1 MFTFVQASSVSDELE
16 HQTYTEKG
24 DPSKFANM
32 LSQWRATG
40 QTNDPCSKTATK
52 RKTAPLDEILS
63 RNFKLQK
70 IHEYLSQDPI
80 PQEGELFSSYK
91 SESDSDDDA
100 DTSAKERINENVSYE
115 KIENDLLPNKSAQ
128 SETDVKTI
136 DTNENDLNLPDRD
149 YRIDCKVKAI
159 DTPNRTLKSSVYT
172 LPGKSTT
179 NTTLAIKND
188 TIAQDIQH
196 ESSLHSAKNRGNSFI
211 DSGERK
217 QNDDDGDKEEDKGA
231 EKLFLDDKA
240 DEHST
245 SISKPKKITTIST
258 SIAEI
263 KRLMERDTDWKDKL
277 KEETRK
283 NRLKFKAKIDP
294 KLNKSAEKE
303 LETEIA
309 KSDFVRMDII
319 GQFNLGFIIV
329 RLDQDIFII
338 DQHATDEKYNFETL
352 QERTILQHQPLV
364 VPQTLDI
371 TAVNEIILM
380 NNLKVFEANGFRFD
394 IDPNRPVTKRV
405 KLIGKPFSKNW
416 EFGKEDIDE
425 LIFMLQDGTSDS
437 SYLATCRPS
446 RVRAMFASRA
456 CRSSVMIVFF
466 ITIFPVYL
474 DFAMF

>member
-1 MFTFVQASSVSDELE
+1 MC
-16 HQTYTEKG
+16 TEKG
-24 DPSKFANM
+24 DPNKFANM

-40 QTNDPCSKTATK
+40 HTHEPSSKTSVK
-52 RKTAPLDEILS
+52 RKMASADEILA
-63 RNFKLQK
+63 RNFKMQK
-70 IHEYLSQDPI
+70 IHEYLSQDTI
-80 PQEGELFSSYK
+80 TQEMEHFPSYK
-91 SESDSDDDA
+91 SESDSDGA
-100 DTSAKERINENVSYE
+100 DESDKG
-115 KIENDLLPNKSAQ
+115 KLKPNLTPAGSTQ
-128 SETDVKTI
+128 TDTDGKTT
-136 DTNENDLNLPDRD
+136 DTTESDSKQPDRD

-172 LPGKSTT
+172 VSQYRMPTAP
-179 NTTLAIKND
+179 LASND
-188 TIAQDIQH
+188 IT
-196 ESSLHSAKNRGNSFI
+196 
-211 DSGERK
+211 
-217 QNDDDGDKEEDKGA
+217 GA
-231 EKLFLDDKA
+231 EHIAASPVQERMSSDTDDNIEGKKTGVQTLLVDNEA
-240 DEHST
+240 DDAST
-245 SISKPKKITTIST
+245 SLSQPRKITTIST

-263 KRLMERDTDWKDKL
+263 KRLMERDADWKDNQN
-277 KEETRK
+277 EQSRK

-303 LETEIA
+303 LETEIT

-352 QERTILQHQPLV
+352 QKQTILQHQPLV

-371 TAVNEIILM
+371 TAVNEITLM

-394 IDPNRPVTKRV
+394 IDESRPVTKRV

-416 EFGKEDIDE
+416 EFGREDIDE

-437 SYLATCRPS
+437 SFLATCRPS

-456 CRSSVMIVFF
+456 CRSSVMIGKSLTKSDMRRLVDHMGTLEQPWVMNFF
-466 ITIFPVYL
+466 FNFSL
-474 DFAMF
+474 G